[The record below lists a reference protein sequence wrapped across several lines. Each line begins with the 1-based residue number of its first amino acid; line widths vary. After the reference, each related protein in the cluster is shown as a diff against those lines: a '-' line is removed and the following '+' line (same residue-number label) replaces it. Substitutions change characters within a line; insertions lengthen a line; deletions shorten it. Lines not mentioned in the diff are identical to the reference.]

1 MHLIRLTNASERTDK
16 AIKNIILLFAAKAI
30 SIICSML
37 IVPITIEYLNPTRY
51 GVWLTVSSIIAWIGN
66 FDLGLGNGLRNRF
79 ADAKAKGDTELAR
92 KYVSTTYLTMSV
104 IMVILFLMILVLNA
118 FVDWSNILNLDAGFC
133 QELKLVISILA
144 LFFSLN
150 LVVSLFGTVATANQS
165 PALPALINAIGQV
178 VSVLV
183 AWILV
188 KTSDGDGSLLNL
200 ALYYSGIPCIVML
213 IASVFAYTGKYK
225 QYRPSFSCFSL
236 SCVKSVLNL
245 GVNFFIICVSLLLI
259 FQISNI
265 VLMRECGPDSVTR
278 YNIAFKY
285 FNVLCVMYMIIIT
298 PFWSAFTDAYA
309 KSDTQWMKSAIK
321 KLEIASACATVL
333 GIAMLFISPAFYSF
347 WIRDNAVTIPFS
359 LSLFMLLFTLS
370 CIWSNMYMYPINGIG
385 AVRIQMCIYLAI
397 ALFAWPA
404 ISYSARHWGVAGV
417 LIVPTFAYVLQG
429 IMARIQLM
437 KLINGTA
444 KGLYVK

>member
-1 MHLIRLTNASERTDK
+1 MHLKGLTNASERTDK

-79 ADAKAKGDTELAR
+79 AEAKAKGDIELAR
-92 KYVSTTYLTMSV
+92 RYVSTTYVTMSL
-104 IMVILFLMILVLNA
+104 IMVILFLVILLLNA
-118 FVDWSNILNLDAGFC
+118 FVDWTVVLHLDAGYC
-133 QELKLVISILA
+133 QELTLVISILA
-144 LFFSLN
+144 LFFCTN

-165 PALPALINAIGQV
+165 PSVPAMINAIGQV
-178 VSVLV
+178 ISVLV
-183 AWILV
+183 VWILV
-188 KTSDGDGSLLNL
+188 KTTNGDGSLLSL
-200 ALYYSGIPCIVML
+200 ALFYSSIPCIVML
-213 IASVFAYTGKYK
+213 VASFFAYRGKYK
-225 QYRPSFSCFSL
+225 QYRPSISCFSL

-265 VLMRECGPDSVTR
+265 VLMRECGPDSVTQ

-285 FNVLCVMYMIIIT
+285 FNVLCVLYMIIIT

-309 KSDTQWMKSAIK
+309 KSDTQWMKSAIR
-321 KLEIASACATVL
+321 KLEIASVCATVL

-347 WIRDNAVTIPFS
+347 WIRNNAVTIPFS
-359 LSLFMLLFTLS
+359 LSALMLLFTLS

-385 AVRIQMCIYLAI
+385 TVRIQMCIYLAI
-397 ALFAWPA
+397 AVFAWPA

-417 LIVPTFAYVLQG
+417 LFVPTVAYVFQG
-429 IMARIQLM
+429 IMARIQLI

-444 KGLYVK
+444 KGWYVK